1 MEEGFKLR
9 YRAVEKEYYAAK
21 HKISQELS
29 VIERKGYSLVWDGSD
44 KERKLLR
51 WFCMSK
57 SGLDLCAFE
66 LKSISISA
74 EKRSIVAK
82 FDYRGTDMVCAVCR
96 DSHSVSSFSDH
107 VFVEDAKIIE
117 YPVEDF
123 IQLLEIINE

>member
-9 YRAVEKEYYAAK
+9 YRAVEKEYRAAK

-29 VIERKGYSLVWDGSD
+29 DIENKSWSIVWGVSD

-66 LKSISISA
+66 IKSISVSA
-74 EKRSIVAK
+74 EKKSIVAK

-96 DSHSVSSFSDH
+96 DSHSVAGFSDH
-107 VFVEDAKIIE
+107 TFVEDAKIIE

-123 IQLLEIINE
+123 IQLLEIVNE